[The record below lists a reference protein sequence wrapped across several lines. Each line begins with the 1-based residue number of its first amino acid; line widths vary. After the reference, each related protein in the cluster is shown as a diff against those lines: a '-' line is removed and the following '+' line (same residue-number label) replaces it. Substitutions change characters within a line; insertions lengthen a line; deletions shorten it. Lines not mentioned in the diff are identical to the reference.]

1 MPYIYTI
8 YVEYY
13 DEDLDRFWFSTLD
26 LTTEEQLSSRQL
38 DVQVR
43 GAVEDFL
50 VAGDYEELR
59 EYIDERDPTQIYSVE
74 AIIRT

>member
-1 MPYIYTI
+1 LPYIYTI

-13 DEDLDRFWFSTLD
+13 DEDVDRFWFSTLD
-26 LTTEEQLSSRQL
+26 LTTEEQLSARAL
-38 DVQVR
+38 DVRVR

>member
-1 MPYIYTI
+1 MPFIYTI

-13 DEDLDRFWFSTLD
+13 DEDLDRFWFNTLD
-26 LTTEEQLSSRQL
+26 LTTEEQQTAQQL

-43 GAVEDFL
+43 EAVENFL
-50 VAGDYEELR
+50 VAGGYEELR